1 MDSVAIVTP
10 IWKPTLD
17 DRERDFVSITQKTNP
32 QINKIFCAP
41 DGLNVTDYQKHFPEW
56 QFEFFDPRHFQSVKN
71 YSLWLTE
78 PEFYERFTECEFICL
93 CQTDAVLI
101 KDISEIDMS
110 NIDYLGAPWDP
121 PIKVLRL
128 GTRIYVSTAFDETRA
143 PWPVR
148 LLGRK
153 VPVGNGGLSLRRVAA
168 LTSITTLLVSRF
180 STHTRSHVLEDA
192 FLCSQGSRV
201 GLRVADAPLAASVFQ
216 ETTIINQESL
226 PRVSG
231 FHGLWRWN
239 PKLAAQLVAEQLH

>member
-17 DRERDFVSITQKTNP
+17 DRERDFVSITQKTSP
-32 QINKIFCAP
+32 QIDKIFCAP
-41 DGLNVTDYQKHFPEW
+41 ADLDVTDYRRQFPEW
-56 QFEFFDPRHFQSVKN
+56 QFEFFDPHHFQSVKH

-78 PEFYERFTECEFICL
+78 PEFYERFTGYEFICL

-101 KDISEIDMS
+101 KDITEIDMT

-128 GTRIYVSTAFDETRA
+128 GTRLYVSTAFDETPA

-148 LLGRK
+148 LFGRK
-153 VPVGNGGLSLRRVAA
+153 VSVGNGGLSLRRVQA
-168 LTSITTLLVSRF
+168 LIDVANRISSAFPDQRREHI
-180 STHTRSHVLEDA
+180 LEDA
-192 FLCSQGSRV
+192 LFSAQGPRF
-201 GLRVADAPLAASVFQ
+201 GLRVASSDQANQVFW
-216 ETTIINQESL
+216 ESTARKATQI
-226 PRVSG
+226 PNAYG

-239 PKLAAQLVAEQLH
+239 PNLAKELTA